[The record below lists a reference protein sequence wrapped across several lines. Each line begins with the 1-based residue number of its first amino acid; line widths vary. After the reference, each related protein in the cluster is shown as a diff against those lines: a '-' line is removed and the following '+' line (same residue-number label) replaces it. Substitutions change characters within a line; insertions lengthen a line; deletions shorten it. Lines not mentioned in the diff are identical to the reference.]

1 MVSSRGRAS
10 GTGKVR
16 FPPTPPILPCH
27 ERSLPGRVR
36 PPTPLVRRA
45 FSTTPRW
52 ERLLRTKK
60 TFISNP
66 PSSVGQTLR
75 SAERIFPQ
83 LASSG
88 FRRVGAQ
95 SLPHRAG
102 LTRARMRVFSSIR
115 GGEKMKRAIRLHAG
129 RTSTPRSARSSL
141 YRESAVP
148 AFSVGFGFLG
158 RDELPLSHRLARTP
172 PRLVSS
178 TPDSVGKL
186 QSLLPQL
193 QLTFPVG
200 VDLKISIKLDKFTG
214 FFDK

>member
-1 MVSSRGRAS
+1 MRGRTHEKGISAMFRPYGKERHSKSQSLLPRSANARSSLAFDSQGGSKFQSAHLPAIAVVGFSS
-10 GTGKVR
+10 GWGT
-16 FPPTPPILPCH
+16 I
-27 ERSLPGRVR
+27 
-36 PPTPLVRRA
+36 
-45 FSTTPRW
+45 
-52 ERLLRTKK
+52 
-60 TFISNP
+60 
-66 PSSVGQTLR
+66 PSSSGGIDPRVNESVLIN
-75 SAERIFPQ
+75 ER
-83 LASSG
+83 
-88 FRRVGAQ
+88 R
-95 SLPHRAG
+95 
-102 LTRARMRVFSSIR
+102 
-115 GGEKMKRAIRLHAG
+115 EKMKRAIRLHAG

-158 RDELPLSHRLARTP
+158 RDELPLSHRSARTP
-172 PRLVSS
+172 PPLVSS